1 MATDTPTLALDENW
15 VSLTDG
21 TQTATLQ
28 VFYDAVRVVS
38 SRGKPANNDD
48 GFILMPGLWKI
59 TPPTVA
65 WVRAQNS
72 SARIVFMIE
81 Q

>member
-1 MATDTPTLALDENW
+1 MATDTPTMELDKNW

-21 TQTATLQ
+21 NQTATLQ
-28 VFYDAVRVVS
+28 VFYDAVRIVS
-38 SRGKPANNDD
+38 SAAKPADNDD
-48 GFILMPGLWKI
+48 GFILIPGLWKI

-81 Q
+81 